1 MKEFPSLVSLL
12 TVASDTETLWLP
24 RTVCVRPGAEPSQG
38 VGLRPC
44 RWTEL
49 PGLHTCFE

>member
-38 VGLRPC
+38 VVPTALQVDRAP
-44 RWTEL
+44 RSAHL
-49 PGLHTCFE
+49 L